1 MRSLFLACL
10 CVVTPVVA
18 GITGGGGRFH
28 VIGPV
33 VTVTLKDEDDA
44 QSSERKW
51 MNLNQ
56 LRPNVLWSAQS
67 KGPPLPESIPN
78 LQSVRANVGYEH
90 SSYNNKNK
98 VPLSFAEADLR
109 FDFPQ
114 RNLSL
119 NVQPAYEV
127 QQGKASLML
136 QATRG
141 ANFILTKLSTH
152 GDRWLQGVKG
162 CWQFRT
168 KFPECQQ
175 VRISPTYDATKG
187 GQFQLLAEGMTATQR
202 TKAVLNLNV
211 DNPTLT
217 VVHQLDDRYVL
228 YIHIFFMK

>member
-10 CVVTPVVA
+10 CVVTPVDVVA

-33 VTVTLKDEDDA
+33 VTVTLKDEDAEGHD
-44 QSSERKW
+44 STTRKW
-51 MNLNQ
+51 MNFHQ

-90 SSYNNKNK
+90 SSFHSKK
-98 VPLSFAEADLR
+98 SFLPLSFAEADLR

-141 ANFILTKLSTH
+141 ANFVLTKVSTH

-162 CWQFRT
+162 CWQCRT

-187 GQFQLLAEGMTATQR
+187 GQFQLLAEGMTSTQR

-217 VVHQLDDRYVL
+217 VVHQLDDR
-228 YIHIFFMK
+228 